1 MSQKL
6 RCTKNL
12 VLGNQVVIMKHDIIE
27 LLDSDFIEDES
38 EGGGMR
44 WFDINVE
51 ISNMCEGM
59 ELSISI
65 LQLAEYFEYIDYRT
79 RYITC
84 KNK

>member
-1 MSQKL
+1 MNQKL

-27 LLDSDFIEDES
+27 LLRHSS
-38 EGGGMR
+38 PSGLK

-59 ELSISI
+59 KLTISI
-65 LQLAEYFEYIDYRT
+65 HQLAEHFEYTDYTT

-84 KNK
+84 KNI